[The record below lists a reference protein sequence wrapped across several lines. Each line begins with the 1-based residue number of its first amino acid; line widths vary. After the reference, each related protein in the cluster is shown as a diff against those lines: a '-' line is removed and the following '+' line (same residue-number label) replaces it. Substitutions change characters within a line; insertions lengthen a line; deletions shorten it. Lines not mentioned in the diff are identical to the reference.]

1 MTESRSHTR
10 TGCLVHGRISAPE
23 LEAPIDCT
31 IWDISYDGAR
41 LILPDGASLPD
52 RIKIGTPFSVKPREA
67 EVCWRAGGEAGIRL
81 LEGDSSS
88 AEDVLAEQVRLAEQ
102 TNAEL
107 VHRLRDAQQQLE
119 AAEARTAVAANSA
132 GGPAVG
138 LRAQGGTAS
147 RDRAFTYVLD
157 DEARI
162 LVTDDDPILREFA
175 RVHLTTPS
183 ASVEV
188 AGSAEEGLACLNKG
202 DFDIALID
210 LEMPGMGGLEMI
222 KRLRADPHHC
232 DLPIVVVT
240 GRDDMSSIDLAY
252 EAGATSF
259 VTKPVN
265 WRLMSYQ
272 LSYVL
277 RAHRLSRAEQEL
289 GAESSRVALTA

>member
-1 MTESRSHTR
+1 MTEARSHTR
-10 TGCLVHGRISAPE
+10 AGCLVHGQISAPE
-23 LEAPIDCT
+23 LKEPIDCT

-41 LILPDGASLPD
+41 LILPDGASVPD
-52 RIKIGTPFSVKPREA
+52 RIKISTPFSLQPREA

-81 LEGDSSS
+81 LETQSDR
-88 AEDVLAEQVRLAEQ
+88 ALAEQVRIAEE

-107 VHRLRDAQQQLE
+107 VQRLRHLQRQLE
-119 AAEARTAVAANSA
+119 AAEARMSAAAASHA
-132 GGPAVG
+132 PAPG
-138 LRAQGGTAS
+138 RNGQRSTAS

-157 DEARI
+157 DDARI

-183 ASVEV
+183 ASLEL
-188 AGSAEEGLACLNKG
+188 AESAEEGLDCLDKG
-202 DFDIALID
+202 EFDIALID

-222 KRLRADPHHC
+222 KRLRAHPRHR
-232 DLPIVVVT
+232 DLPVVVVT

-272 LSYVL
+272 LRYVL
-277 RAHRLSRAEQEL
+277 RAHRLSNAKQEL
-289 GAESSRVALTA
+289 GAEGSLLALTA

>member
-1 MTESRSHTR
+1 MTEARSHTR
-10 TGCLVHGRISAPE
+10 AGCLVHGQISAPE
-23 LEAPIDCT
+23 LKEPIDCT

-41 LILPDGASLPD
+41 LILPDGASVPD
-52 RIKIGTPFSVKPREA
+52 RIKISTPFSLQPREA

-81 LEGDSSS
+81 LETQSDR
-88 AEDVLAEQVRLAEQ
+88 ALAEQVRIAEE

-107 VHRLRDAQQQLE
+107 VQRLRHLQRQLE
-119 AAEARTAVAANSA
+119 AAEARMSAAATSHA
-132 GGPAVG
+132 PAPG
-138 LRAQGGTAS
+138 RNGQRSTAS

-157 DEARI
+157 DDARI

-183 ASVEV
+183 ASVEL
-188 AGSAEEGLACLNKG
+188 AESAEEGLDCLDKG
-202 DFDIALID
+202 EFDIALID

-222 KRLRADPHHC
+222 KRLRAHPRHR
-232 DLPIVVVT
+232 DLPVVVVT

-272 LSYVL
+272 LRYVL
-277 RAHRLSRAEQEL
+277 RAHRLVTSRQEL
-289 GAESSRVALTA
+289 KPGTSKLALTA